1 MNRNYEKLSP
11 ELSERIR
18 EDKEKNTRP
27 TFAANGSLAV
37 RRNPAF
43 DKESIW
49 RPAYVRD
56 VDKIMH
62 SPYYNRYT
70 DKTQVF
76 SFYKND
82 DITRRALHVQLVS
95 RIARSIGSVLN
106 LNLDLIEAIALGHD
120 IGHTPFG
127 HAGERY
133 LSEVFHAETG
143 RYFNHNVHS
152 VRVLD
157 GIFPLNITLDT
168 LDGIISHNGEFEMH
182 EYRPSVMPDFDTFD
196 KMVESCYVD
205 ESNIAHMIP
214 STLEGCVVR
223 VCDIIAYLG
232 KDRQDAKRANLI
244 ESDTELGDAGIGTIN
259 AEIINNLM
267 VNIIEN
273 SYGKP
278 YIMLDND
285 HYMGLKNAKRVNYV
299 QIYRRESVARVLNE
313 TVKPMIQRL
322 YYKLLSDLKAGNTSS
337 PIFEHHVDFVS
348 SNHYAA
354 PMPYKETEPN
364 QIVVDYIASMTDNY
378 CTELYKYLFPD
389 SNLEIK
395 YNGYFERLEGTID
408 EAYDNMYAQYN
419 IFDQN

>member
-1 MNRNYEKLSP
+1 MLKYEKLS
-11 ELSERIR
+11 SEISDRIKY
-18 EDKEKNTRP
+18 DKEHNCRP
-27 TFAANGSLAV
+27 DFSAKGELAK
-37 RRNPAF
+37 RRNPNF
-43 DKESIW
+43 DKESVW

-95 RIARSIGSVLN
+95 RIARSIGGVLG

-127 HAGERY
+127 HAGEHY
-133 LSEVFHAETG
+133 LSEMYHAETG

-168 LDGIISHNGEFEMH
+168 LDGIIAHNGELEMH
-182 EYRPSVMPDFDTFD
+182 EYRPKLMPDFDTFD
-196 KMVESCYVD
+196 KMVESCYTD
-205 ESNIAHMIP
+205 ESNIAKIIP

-223 VCDIIAYLG
+223 VSDIIAYLG
-232 KDRQDAKRANLI
+232 KDRQDAQRAKLI
-244 ESDTELGDAGIGTIN
+244 DTPSRFEDGAIGTIN

-267 VNIIEN
+267 VNIIEH

-278 YIMLDND
+278 YIMLDAE
-285 HYMGLKNAKRVNYV
+285 HFRGLQEAKRINYTA
-299 QIYRRESVARVLNE
+299 IYKNEQVSQVLDG
-313 TVKPMIQRL
+313 TVKPMMQKM
-322 YYKLLSDLKAGNTSS
+322 YTKLLSDLKSGNEAS
-337 PIFEHHVDFVS
+337 PIFKHHIDFVS
-348 SNHYAA
+348 GNHYAA
-354 PMPYKETEPN
+354 PTPYMETEPN
-364 QIVVDYIASMTDNY
+364 QIVVDYIASMTDDY
-378 CTELYKYLFPD
+378 CAELYEYLFPN
-389 SNLEIK
+389 SNLGVN
-395 YNGYFERLEGTID
+395 YHCYFEDLK
-408 EAYDNMYAQYN
+408 
-419 IFDQN
+419 

>member
-1 MNRNYEKLSP
+1 MTRNYEKLSK
-11 ELSERIR
+11 EVSDRIKEDIERG
-18 EDKEKNTRP
+18 TRP
-27 TFAANGSLAV
+27 TFAAVGKNAV
-37 RRNPAF
+37 RRNPAY
-43 DKESIW
+43 DKESVW

-76 SFYKND
+76 SFYKHD

-133 LSEVFHAETG
+133 LSEVYHAETG

-168 LDGIISHNGEFEMH
+168 LDGIITHNGEFEMH
-182 EYRPSVMPDFDTFD
+182 EYRPSCMPDFDTFD

-205 ESNIAHMIP
+205 ESNIAKIVP

-232 KDRQDAKRANLI
+232 KDRQDAKRAKLL
-244 ESDTELGDAGIGTIN
+244 ESDTSLGDAGIGTIN
-259 AEIINNLM
+259 AEIINNLL
-267 VNIIEN
+267 VNIIEH

-278 YIMLDND
+278 YIMLDEE
-285 HYMGLKNAKRVNYV
+285 HYMGLKNAKRINYE
-299 QIYRRESVARVLNE
+299 QIYKKDKVARVLDE
-313 TVKPMIQRL
+313 SVKPMMQEL
-322 YYKLLSDLKAGNTSS
+322 YYKLLSDLKAGKRTS
-337 PIFEHHVDFVS
+337 PVYEHHVDFVS
-348 SNHYAA
+348 ANHYAA
-354 PMPYKETEPN
+354 AEPYIETEPN
-364 QIVVDYIASMTDNY
+364 QIVVDYMASMTDDY
-378 CTELYKYLFPD
+378 CAELYKYLFPHSKID
-389 SNLEIK
+389 IK
-395 YNGYFERLEGTID
+395 YHGYFEELEPI
-408 EAYDNMYAQYN
+408 E
-419 IFDQN
+419 

>member
-1 MNRNYEKLSP
+1 MKSRNYERLSK
-11 ELSERIR
+11 EVAERIKY
-18 EDKEKNTRP
+18 DKEHNCRP
-27 TFAANGSLAV
+27 TFGAVSANAK
-37 RRNPAF
+37 RRVQ
-43 DKESIW
+43 KEDVENEW
-49 RPAYVRD
+49 RSAYIRD

-95 RIARSIGSVLN
+95 RIARTIGSALN
-106 LNLDLIEAIALGHD
+106 LNVNLIEAIALGHD

-127 HAGERY
+127 HAGERF
-133 LSEVFHAETG
+133 LSEVYRAETG

-152 VRVLD
+152 IRVLD

-168 LDGIISHNGEFEMH
+168 LDGIITHNGEFEMD
-182 EYRPSVMPDFDTFD
+182 EYRPSPMPDFETFD

-205 ESNIAHMIP
+205 EQNILKVIP

-232 KDRQDAKRANLI
+232 KDRQDAIRANLI
-244 ESDTELGDAGIGTIN
+244 ESHSELGNGSIGTVN
-259 AEIINNLM
+259 QEIINNLM

-278 YIMLDND
+278 YIKLDNE
-285 HYMGLKNAKRVNYV
+285 HYVGLKHAKRVNYE
-299 QIYRRESVARVLNE
+299 QIYHRENLTQMLDS

-322 YYKLLSDLKAGNTSS
+322 YSKLLSDLKEGKKSS
-337 PIFEHHVDFVS
+337 PIFRHHVDFVTT
-348 SNHYAA
+348 NYYA
-354 PMPYKETEPN
+354 PVHKPYIETEPN
-364 QIVVDYIASMTDNY
+364 QIVVDYIASMTDDY
-378 CTELYKYLFPD
+378 CTELYKFLFPSSSID
-389 SNLEIK
+389 IK
-395 YNGYFERLEGTID
+395 YQGYFEDMDHPI
-408 EAYDNMYAQYN
+408 Y
-419 IFDQN
+419 

>member
-1 MNRNYEKLSP
+1 MPNYEKLSP
-11 ELSERIR
+11 ELTERIR
-18 EDKEKNTRP
+18 EDIAKGTRP
-27 TFAANGSLAV
+27 NFAANGSMAI
-37 RRNPAF
+37 RRNSAF
-43 DKESIW
+43 DRESVW

-133 LSEVFHAETG
+133 ISEVYHAETG

-168 LDGIISHNGEFEMH
+168 LDGIITHNGEFEMN
-182 EYRPSVMPDFDTFD
+182 EYRPSVMTDFDSFD
-196 KMVESCYVD
+196 RMVERCYVD
-205 ESNIAHMIP
+205 ESQIRQIVP

-223 VCDIIAYLG
+223 ICDIIAYLG
-232 KDRQDAKRANLI
+232 KDRQDAMRAKLLD
-244 ESDTELGDAGIGTIN
+244 SDRSLGDDGIGSIN
-259 AEIINNLM
+259 AEIINNLE
-267 VNIIEN
+267 VNIIEH

-278 YIMLDND
+278 YIMMDED
-285 HYMGLKNAKRVNYV
+285 HYLGMKAAKKANYDL
-299 QIYRRESVARVLNE
+299 IYKSDSVAKVLDE
-313 TVKPMIQRL
+313 EVKPLMQKMYL
-322 YYKLLSDLKAGNTSS
+322 KLLSDFKNGVKSS
-337 PIFEHHVDFVS
+337 PIFKHHIDFVS
-348 SNHYAA
+348 GNHYAA
-354 PMPYKETEPN
+354 KTPYIDTEPN
-364 QIVVDYIASMTDNY
+364 QIVCDYMASMTDDY
-378 CTELYKYLFPD
+378 CTELYKFMFPND
-389 SNLEIK
+389 TVKLK
-395 YNGYFERLEGTID
+395 YNGYFGDLET
-408 EAYDNMYAQYN
+408 
-419 IFDQN
+419 

>member
-1 MNRNYEKLSP
+1 MPNYEKLSP
-11 ELSERIR
+11 EILERIR
-18 EDKEKNTRP
+18 EDIEKGTRP
-27 TFAANGSLAV
+27 DFAAKSKNAV
-37 RRNPAF
+37 RRNPDF
-43 DKESIW
+43 DKESVW

-133 LSEVFHAETG
+133 ISEVFHAETG

-168 LDGIISHNGEFEMH
+168 LDGIITHNGEFEMH
-182 EYRPSVMPDFDTFD
+182 EYFPSVMPNFEEFD

-205 ESNIAHMIP
+205 EKNIAKIIP

-232 KDRQDAKRANLI
+232 KDRQDATRAKLTP
-244 ESDTELGDAGIGTIN
+244 SDYSLGDAGIGTIN
-259 AEIINNLM
+259 AEIINNLE
-267 VNIIEN
+267 VNIIEH

-278 YIMLDND
+278 YIMLDAE
-285 HYMGLKNAKRVNYV
+285 HYLGLKEAKKVNYE
-299 QIYRRESVARVLNE
+299 QIYKIEKVTKVLDN
-313 TVKPMIQRL
+313 TVKPMMQNM
-322 YYKLLSDLKAGNTSS
+322 YHKLLSDLKEGKKNS
-337 PIFEHHVDFVS
+337 PVFKHHIDFVQG
-348 SNHYAA
+348 NHYAA
-354 PMPYKETEPN
+354 KTPYIETEPN
-364 QIVVDYIASMTDNY
+364 QIVVDYMASMTDDY
-378 CTELYKYLFPD
+378 CTELYEYLFPNSD
-389 SNLEIK
+389 VHIN
-395 YNGYFERLEGTID
+395 YHGYFEDLI
-408 EAYDNMYAQYN
+408 
-419 IFDQN
+419 

>member
-1 MNRNYEKLSP
+1 MPNYEKLSA
-11 ELSERIR
+11 EITEKIR
-18 EDKEKNTRP
+18 EDIANNTRP
-27 TFAANGSLAV
+27 NFAAKGSLAK
-37 RRNPAF
+37 RRNPDY
-43 DKESIW
+43 DKESVW

-133 LSEVFHAETG
+133 ISEVYHAETG

-168 LDGIISHNGEFEMH
+168 LDGIITHNGEFEMQ
-182 EYRPSVMPDFDTFD
+182 EYRPSVMTDFDAFD
-196 KMVESCYVD
+196 KMVESCYTD
-205 ESNIAHMIP
+205 ESNIAKIIP

-223 VCDIIAYLG
+223 VSDIIAYLG
-232 KDRQDAKRANLI
+232 KDRQDAMRAKLI
-244 ESDTELGDAGIGTIN
+244 DSDTSLGDDGIGTIN
-259 AEIINNLM
+259 AEIINNLE

-278 YIMLDND
+278 YIMLDKE
-285 HYMGLKNAKRVNYV
+285 HYQGMKSSKRANYDL
-299 QIYRRESVARVLNE
+299 IYKADRVARVLDE
-313 TVKPMIQRL
+313 EVKPIMQKM
-322 YYKLLSDLKAGNTSS
+322 YYKLLSDLKGGVKSS
-337 PIFEHHVDFVS
+337 PVFKHHVDFVTN
-348 SNHYAA
+348 NHYASKI
-354 PMPYKETEPN
+354 PYMETEPN
-364 QIVVDYIASMTDNY
+364 QIVVDYMASMTDDY
-378 CTELYKYLFPD
+378 CAELYKYLFPN
-389 SNLEIK
+389 SNFEIK
-395 YNGYFERLEGTID
+395 YHGYFEDLI
-408 EAYDNMYAQYN
+408 
-419 IFDQN
+419 

>member
-1 MNRNYEKLSP
+1 MSNYEKLSP
-11 ELSERIR
+11 EILERIR
-18 EDKEKNTRP
+18 EDIEKGTRP
-27 TFAANGSLAV
+27 NFGANSANAQ
-37 RRNPAF
+37 RRDPTL
-43 DKESIW
+43 DRESVW

-56 VDKIMH
+56 VDKIMY

-95 RIARSIGSVLN
+95 RLARSIGSVLN

-133 LSEVFHAETG
+133 ISEVFHAEIG

-168 LDGIISHNGEFEMH
+168 LDGIITHNGEFEMH
-182 EYRPSVMPDFDTFD
+182 EYRPSVMSDFDAFD

-205 ESNIAHMIP
+205 EKNITKIIP

-232 KDRQDAKRANLI
+232 KDRQDAERAKFI
-244 ESDTELGDAGIGTIN
+244 DSDRSLGDAGIGTVN
-259 AEIINNLM
+259 SEIINNLE
-267 VNIIEN
+267 VNIIEH

-278 YIMLDND
+278 YIMMDSE
-285 HYMGLKNAKRVNYV
+285 HYLGMKEAKKTNYE
-299 QIYRRESVARVLNE
+299 QIYKVEKISKVLDE
-313 TVKPMIQRL
+313 TVKPMMQNL
-322 YYKLLSDLKAGNTSS
+322 YEKLLSDLKAGDKSS
-337 PIFEHHVDFVS
+337 PVFKHHIDFLSV
-348 SNHYAA
+348 NHYAA
-354 PMPYKETEPN
+354 KTSYIETEPN
-364 QIVVDYIASMTDNY
+364 QIVVDYMASMTDDY
-378 CTELYKYLFPD
+378 CTELYKFLFPNSKVD
-389 SNLEIK
+389 IK
-395 YNGYFERLEGTID
+395 YHGYFEDLL
-408 EAYDNMYAQYN
+408 
-419 IFDQN
+419 

>member
-1 MNRNYEKLSP
+1 MPNYEKLSP
-11 ELSERIR
+11 EISEKIKYDI
-18 EDKEKNTRP
+18 EHNCRP
-27 TFAANGSLAV
+27 DFSAKGANAV
-37 RRNPAF
+37 RRNPNY
-43 DKESIW
+43 DRESIW
-49 RPAYVRD
+49 RPAYARD

-133 LSEVFHAETG
+133 LSEVYHAETG

-168 LDGIISHNGEFEMH
+168 LDGIITHNGEFEMH
-182 EYRPSVMPDFDTFD
+182 EYRPSVMPDFEAFD
-196 KMVESCYVD
+196 KMVESCYTD
-205 ESNIAHMIP
+205 ESNIIKIIP

-232 KDRQDAKRANLI
+232 KDRQDAGRAKLLS
-244 ESDTELGDAGIGTIN
+244 SDTSLGDSGIGTIN
-259 AEIINNLM
+259 AEIINNLE

-278 YIMLDND
+278 YIMMDSEHYLGMKNSKKTNYEMIYKQEKVTKLLD
-285 HYMGLKNAKRVNYV
+285 G
-299 QIYRRESVARVLNE
+299 
-313 TVKPMIQRL
+313 TVKPMMQKL
-322 YYKLLSDLKAGNTSS
+322 YYHLLDDFKQGNKSS
-337 PIFEHHVDFVS
+337 PVFKHHIDFVAG
-348 SNHYAA
+348 NHYAA
-354 PMPYKETEPN
+354 KDPYIETEPN
-364 QIVVDYIASMTDNY
+364 QIVVDYMASMTDDY
-378 CTELYKYLFPD
+378 CAELYKFLYPD
-389 SNLEIK
+389 SHIEVD
-395 YNGYFERLEGTID
+395 YHGYFEDLTK
-408 EAYDNMYAQYN
+408 
-419 IFDQN
+419 